1 MKKKELYGYRDLQ
14 REARLL
20 KRRCAEWKRRLDAC
34 GDSDPELLERARQIS
49 ECLERQQLRV
59 LDEQLRIER
68 LVEQIPDSLLRQI
81 FTLRYLEGLS
91 WQAIAQQVGGANED
105 SLRIMH
111 ERYLK
116 TLVSEKICV

>member
-20 KRRCAEWKRRLDAC
+20 KRRYAEWKRRLDAC
-34 GDSDPELLERARQIS
+34 GGSDPELLERVRQIS

-91 WQAIAQQVGGANED
+91 WQAIAQQVGGASED

-116 TLVSEKICV
+116 TMVSEKICV